1 MEEYEVVY
9 TKSDKAVLDIG
20 LKDED
25 GVIAR
30 WSDHDYYCK
39 HTPRYENAKANKWH
53 HSGIFMSKRRWE
65 KISLNTGTDEICN
78 ILGIP
83 YYIKKKEKK
92 NYMKQ
97 VLDTY
102 RRLRRK
108 DG

>member
-25 GVIAR
+25 GIIAR
-30 WSDHDYYCK
+30 WSDYCK
-39 HTPRYENAKANKWH
+39 YTPRYVNAKANKWH
-53 HSGIFMSKRRWE
+53 HSGIFMSKIRWK
-65 KISLNTGTDEICN
+65 KISLNRGTDEICY

-83 YYIKKKEKK
+83 YYVKKKEKK

>member
-1 MEEYEVVY
+1 MYKEYEVVY
-9 TKSDKAVLDIG
+9 TKSDKVVLDIG

-25 GVIAR
+25 GIIGR
-30 WSDHDYYCK
+30 WSDYCK
-39 HTPRYENAKANKWH
+39 HTPRYSTKGHWH

-65 KISLNTGTDEICN
+65 KISLNTPTDEICY

-83 YYIKKKEKK
+83 YYVKKKEKK

-97 VLDTY
+97 LLDTY

>member
-9 TKSDKAVLDIG
+9 TKSDKVVLDIG

-25 GVIAR
+25 GIIAR
-30 WSDHDYYCK
+30 WCDHDYYCK
-39 HTPRYENAKANKWH
+39 YTPRYGNVKPYKWY

-65 KISLNTGTDEICN
+65 KISLNRGTDEICY

-83 YYIKKKEKK
+83 YYVKKKEKK

>member
-9 TKSDKAVLDIG
+9 TKSDKVVLDIG

-25 GVIAR
+25 GVI
-30 WSDHDYYCK
+30 Y
-39 HTPRYENAKANKWH
+39 
-53 HSGIFMSKRRWE
+53 
-65 KISLNTGTDEICN
+65 

-83 YYIKKKEKK
+83 YYVKKKEKK

>member
-39 HTPRYENAKANKWH
+39 HTPRYGNAKAK
-53 HSGIFMSKRRWE
+53 S
-65 KISLNTGTDEICN
+65 
-78 ILGIP
+78 
-83 YYIKKKEKK
+83 
-92 NYMKQ
+92 
-97 VLDTY
+97 
-102 RRLRRK
+102 
-108 DG
+108 